1 MKIKINEDQLKNV
14 AIPYFKSKDEDLKYL
29 KETWSKLN
37 VEEKELVLELY
48 KILHPE
54 KRKQIDE
61 GVMDWVQ
68 TGLDIGGIFDPT
80 GILDLTNAVIYFS
93 KGDILFGMLSLVA
106 VIPYAG
112 DVIAKP
118 ILLAAKAGSK
128 EFKIMST
135 AVKTKNAS
143 KIAEAANS
151 MKGSK
156 IGKTI
161 FDFLD
166 NFNKGLG
173 EKVLNILQK
182 GKKIPIVGKFFT
194 TIEEWIKLFKNAAK
208 EMKIPTKAK
217 TFEKEIV
224 QNGKVIGKM
233 KGTLKG
239 QELVDWKNT
248 VKEMFKPFGSKYGT
262 TAFRQMAKTGKLPIT
277 SLSNVY
283 KNIIRVPETR
293 KLMGKTKLF
302 LRFLDHLGISNYV
315 GPDQLEE
322 MVPNA
327 SEKFGEFV
335 NTPEGSAAFNEEITP
350 YLSDETAELSSSMGS
365 SFSPETSSIISQ
377 FLKSKMV

>member
-118 ILLAAKAGSK
+118 ILLAAKAGAK

-182 GKKIPIVGKFFT
+182 GKNIPIVGKFFT

-208 EMKIPTKAK
+208 EMKIPTKTK

-350 YLSDETAELSSSMGS
+350 YLSDETAELSSPIGS

-377 FLKSKMV
+377 FLKSKMA